1 MHLRS
6 LPWLVVGLLGSVVAC
21 SAGEAS
27 EVLEPSDD
35 LGAPLDRGLVDA
47 GLRDVARLD
56 LGGADR
62 PTPDAPTIDRATDDA
77 PSSDAPSS
85 DAPRGCGPRE
95 FCGNR
100 LDDDCNGL
108 VDDGCVCAPGAT
120 QRCYSGEPAQA
131 GQGAC
136 AWGTQT
142 CTGTGEFGA
151 WSACAGE
158 TLPAPE
164 ACDGV
169 DNSCDGVVDEGCRA
183 CIEGTATGAP
193 WQINRTMGP
202 VCFGRSFTTH
212 GAPAEFELA
221 AIPAEAAAGWSAVAA
236 TTIDFSQD
244 SALCGR
250 SCECLNGG
258 EFTYFQTFFDVS
270 PSYVVR
276 SLTVSMGAVDD
287 GARVTV
293 FNDRHPAG
301 VSDPGAYVQIGG
313 TGTTTDLARYI
324 APGRNRIVITHLDD
338 CCSHRELT
346 GVRVVL
352 NGGPLERCP

>member
-1 MHLRS
+1 MLLRS

-27 EVLEPSDD
+27 EVLEPSED

-62 PTPDAPTIDRATDDA
+62 TMPDAPTIDLATDA
-77 PSSDAPSS
+77 APSS

-108 VDDGCVCAPGAT
+108 VDDGCVCTPGAT
-120 QRCYSGEPAQA
+120 QRCYSGEPSQP
-131 GQGAC
+131 GHGAC

-142 CTGTGEFGA
+142 CTGTGEFGT

-169 DNSCDGVVDEGCRA
+169 DNNCDGVVDEGCRA

-212 GAPAEFELA
+212 GDPAEFELA

-258 EFTYFQTFFDVS
+258 EFTYFQTFFEVS
-270 PSYVVR
+270 ASYVVR

-338 CCSHRELT
+338 CCSHRELA